1 MTPYWSVCVC
11 ISVCI
16 IRENIKP
23 KKDKKEKN
31 DWKMFSKG
39 EREDVVT
46 TLDDSSGC
54 VCVSGDKSMHRY
66 YYVNTENLE
75 QWLLFHR

>member
-1 MTPYWSVCVC
+1 M
-11 ISVCI
+11 I
-16 IRENIKP
+16 ENGFVVYK
-23 KKDKKEKN
+23 
-31 DWKMFSKG
+31 KG
-39 EREDVVT
+39 EDGVT
-46 TLDDSSGC
+46 TLDDSSV